1 MNDAAR
7 QMLRALRGHRSQLAF
22 SRQLGY
28 RGNVVAKWEAGKRSP
43 TLGEFLRAAV
53 RVGVDV
59 PAALERFHAASAS
72 AWSEESPHDIA
83 PWLSAMRGGSS
94 QIALAEQAGLSRQQ
108 VGRLLSG
115 RSKGHLPEGLALVD
129 AMTGRLPDLVAELV
143 PIEEVPA
150 LARQASVRHALERL
164 AFEHPWSSAA
174 QAWLGAQGRVPVGR
188 AAQQLAEGL
197 SLPESLTRTLMDA
210 LLAAGVAEVV
220 KGYVRPAGPS
230 TVEVRATAED
240 MTALRRHW
248 ASVGADRVA
257 RGDGDDLFS
266 FNVFAASRDDLER
279 IRLAQRRF
287 YREVRAIV
295 SDSPAEVVVMLT
307 AHTGVLGS

>member
-1 MNDAAR
+1 MKDAAR

-22 SRQLGY
+22 SRRLGY

-43 TLGEFLRAAV
+43 TLGEFFRAAM

-59 PAALERFHAASAS
+59 PAALERFHAASAP
-72 AWSEESPHDIA
+72 AWSPDDPHRIA
-83 PWLSAMRGGSS
+83 EWLSAMRGGSS
-94 QIALAEQAGLSRQQ
+94 QMALAEQAGLSRQQ

-143 PIEEVPA
+143 DIDQVPS

-174 QAWLGAQGRVPVGR
+174 QAWLGARRRVPVGS
-188 AAQQLAEGL
+188 AARQLAEGL
-197 SLPESLTRTLMDA
+197 GLPPELARTVMDA
-210 LLAAGVAEVV
+210 LLEAGVAEVV
-220 KGYVRPAGPS
+220 KGYVRPAAPS
-230 TVEVRATAED
+230 TVEVRATPDD
-240 MTALRRHW
+240 MTTLRTHW
-248 ASVGADRVA
+248 ASVGAERV
-257 RGDGDDLFS
+257 RKGEGDDLFS
-266 FNVFAASRDDLER
+266 FNVFACSRDDLER

-287 YREVRAIV
+287 YREVRAV
-295 SDSPAEVVVMLT
+295 VADSPAEVVVLLT
-307 AHTGVLGS
+307 AHTGVLGG

>member
-1 MNDAAR
+1 VNDAAR

-22 SRQLGY
+22 SRRLGY
-28 RGNVVAKWEAGKRSP
+28 RGNVVAKWEAGKRFP

-72 AWSEESPHDIA
+72 AWSAEAPHDIA

-143 PIEEVPA
+143 PIEQVPA

-174 QAWLGAQGRVPVGR
+174 QAWLGARGRVPVGR

-197 SLPESLTRTLMDA
+197 SLPDALARTLMDA

-295 SDSPAEVVVMLT
+295 ADSPAEVVVMLT